1 VYERLIARQPIL
13 NDKLKLAGYELL
25 FHAQD
30 DDRAGASR
38 TAISQLILS
47 STMLFDWNALMDGA
61 SAHVD
66 FGAEEIV
73 NGAAP
78 LLPKERTVIEIPP
91 TLDFTEEAALPE
103 CYVQASEKASI
114 LV

>member
-1 VYERLIARQPIL
+1 VYERFIARQPIL

-25 FHAQD
+25 FRAQD
-30 DDRAGASR
+30 DDRAGTSR
-38 TAISQLILS
+38 TAVSQRILS
-47 STMLFDWNALMDGA
+47 STMLFDWNAFVDGA
-61 SAHVD
+61 NAHVD
-66 FGAEEIV
+66 FGAEDIV
-73 NGAAP
+73 NGAA
-78 LLPKERTVIEIPP
+78 LLLANEQTVIEIPP